1 MRYHLTRNYGYYK
14 KGKDKRQWGYREKGT
29 LFMVG
34 GVYIGKQYG
43 GSAKEKEK
51 KRERE
56 RELPYVLA
64 ILLLGIHPRKQK
76 H

>member
-1 MRYHLTRNYGYYK
+1 MAITK
-14 KGKDKRQWGYREKGT
+14 KAKTSVSGD
-29 LFMVG
+29 
-34 GVYIGKQYG
+34 IGKRELCSWLVGCILVNSMEVPQ
-43 GSAKEKEK
+43 KK
-51 KRERE
+51 KRKKRE